1 MEPGTLLYDPAT
13 VKVGEYQDHLGKY
26 AMLRPVG
33 GGTEWSADPKTL
45 RPPTDSERVRAGVRA
60 ANRQSLNTP
69 GNNCQ
74 LPPLEPAIDL
84 NVPPRPYPNCATC
97 DELATLRRAAA
108 KEHDYSA
115 ATDANVLLRRH
126 HAQAHPQRTTEDP
139 AE

>member
-13 VKVGEYQDHLGKY
+13 DKVGEYQDHLGKY

-45 RPPTDSERVRAGVRA
+45 RPPTDSERVRAGVKA
-60 ANRQSLNTP
+60 ANRQSLNNPTK
-69 GNNCQ
+69 N
-74 LPPLEPAIDL
+74 PPLEPAIDL
-84 NVPPRPYPNCATC
+84 SVAPRPYPDCPTC

-108 KEHDYSA
+108 KELDYSA
-115 ATDANVLLRRH
+115 ASDANVLLRRH
-126 HAQAHPQRTTEDP
+126 HAEAHTKAHTEAH

>member
-1 MEPGTLLYDPAT
+1 MEPGTLYYDPAT
-13 VKVGEYQDHLGKY
+13 DKVGEYQDHLGKY

-45 RPPTDSERVRAGVRA
+45 RPPTDTERLRAGVKA

-69 GNNCQ
+69 PMN
-74 LPPLEPAIDL
+74 PPLEPAIDL
-84 NVPPRPYPNCATC
+84 TSPPRPYPNCATC

-108 KEHDYSA
+108 KNLDHSA

-126 HAQAHPQRTTEDP
+126 HTQAHPQQHSQDSTE
-139 AE
+139 